1 MTARKMKYFEE
12 GRHDRGTDRRSQLM
26 MFVSFVNE
34 FRTAKE
40 HPLGK
45 VMNTSKL
52 NALTAGVVTLSG
64 LIRGS
69 FRGVDCQVVG
79 EFLMGRQ

>member
-1 MTARKMKYFEE
+1 VTARKMKYFEE
-12 GRHDRGTDRRSQLM
+12 RHHDSRADRRSQLM

-45 VMNTSKL
+45 GEVHSSIL
-52 NALTAGVVTLSG
+52 C
-64 LIRGS
+64 GS
-69 FRGVDCQVVG
+69 T
-79 EFLMGRQ
+79 MI